1 MTQLVGRFVAL
12 AWPSSSF
19 EGTKTY
25 GICASSHMTGKCEM
39 MSMGVISAAR
49 IRMLRFEWL
58 RVFGEKLDGLGAH
71 PFSPFLIP
79 FTTSFTPRFT

>member
-19 EGTKTY
+19 EGTKMY
-25 GICASSHMTGKCEM
+25 GICASSHMTGRCEM

-49 IRMLRFEWL
+49 IKMLRFERL
-58 RVFGEKLDGLGAH
+58 MVEREN
-71 PFSPFLIP
+71 
-79 FTTSFTPRFT
+79 